1 LNQTIEGGKNDM
13 DNPILKELVI
23 SVTRGRVKDVDR
35 LCREGLDSGLSAFD
49 ILDYGLLL
57 AMQGVA
63 ERWKLGTI
71 FIPEVLIAARALN
84 VGLAVLEPHL
94 VTINQKPKAKV
105 IIGTVKDDLHD
116 IGKNIVSLMLKS
128 HGFIT
133 IDLGVDVAPEKFV
146 EALKNSD
153 ARIICMSA
161 LLTTSMI
168 HFKEVIEAVKEA
180 GLRDQVLIC
189 VGGAPVT
196 ESFAHQIE
204 ADIFESDAVVFAERL
219 EKRFE

>member
-1 LNQTIEGGKNDM
+1 M
-13 DNPILKELVI
+13 DNPILSELVV
-23 SVTRGRVKDVDR
+23 SVTRGKVKDVDR
-35 LCREGLDSGLSAFD
+35 LCREGLQQGLSAFD
-49 ILDYGLLL
+49 ILDHGLLL

-63 ERWKLGTI
+63 ERWKAGTV

-84 VGLAVLEPHL
+84 TGLAVLEPHL
-94 VTINQKPKAKV
+94 VSNTKKAKGKV

-128 HGFIT
+128 HGFEC

-146 EALKNSD
+146 DALKNSD
-153 ARIICMSA
+153 ANVICMSA

-168 HFKEVIEAVKEA
+168 HFKEVVQAVKDA
-180 GLRDQVLIC
+180 GLRDRVLIC

-196 ESFAHQIE
+196 KTFAEEIG
-204 ADIFESDAVVFAERL
+204 ADIFESDAVTFAEHLERRL
-219 EKRFE
+219 A

>member
-1 LNQTIEGGKNDM
+1 M
-13 DNPILKELVI
+13 DNPILNELVI
-23 SVTRGRVKDVDR
+23 CVTRGKVKDVDR
-35 LCREGLDSGLSAFD
+35 LCREALDSGINAFD
-49 ILDYGLLL
+49 VLDHGLLL

-63 ERWKLGTI
+63 ERWKLGTV

-84 VGLAVLEPHL
+84 AGLAVLEPHL
-94 VTINQKPKAKV
+94 VSNTMKPKAKV

-116 IGKNIVSLMLKS
+116 IGKNIVALMLKS
-128 HGFIT
+128 HGFEC

-153 ARIICMSA
+153 AQVICMSA

-168 HFKEVIEAVKEA
+168 HFKEVIEAIKAA
-180 GLRDQVLIC
+180 GLRDRVLIC

-196 ESFAHQIE
+196 ETFALQIE
-204 ADIFESDAVVFAERL
+204 ADIFESDAVTFAERL
-219 EKRFE
+219 EKRLA